1 MFFFILDKMAQ
12 VIFRLKLHV
21 TYEETNKETILDLP
35 TNDDIFEIFK
45 NKEEPILIVDE
56 FGEVKQARAF
66 ITLVDENNCE
76 LV

>member
-1 MFFFILDKMAQ
+1 MAQ
-12 VIFRLKLHV
+12 VICRLKLHV

-45 NKEEPILIVDE
+45 DKEEQILIVDE
-56 FGEVKQARAF
+56 FGEAKQAKAF